1 MRKPIRGSANSS
13 NSSRR
18 AGLIGAVAVLA
29 LFCALV
35 ALRAAVIYEV
45 TSGLAECPVC
55 MAATAAQQDAT
66 LFALLLACTGL
77 AFLTRRYWLQLP
89 WLLLGALLIFVYAV
103 DSAVTKT
110 LTQRLYLFDVIKF
123 GKELGAITRFGE
135 VFAATT
141 AGKLAL
147 VVAVVAIGVLVLAL
161 LPRPSRPRLSAYC
174 LVSAALFALLG
185 LWQPPTM
192 QYIHNELLLNL
203 LAANLNLG
211 VDKPYSAAFEK
222 KIAEEYVP
230 PQPLCEAGQ
239 ALHPNVVIV
248 AVESLSTH
256 HSQLFGGFRDLTP
269 RLDAIARAHT
279 YFPDFIANG
288 FTTDG
293 GLIAM
298 ITGQSPV
305 PQIGRYQSADA
316 FAGFDDPHGALPDIV
331 HAQGYTAHFFTTG
344 DLGFLDKSKWLRS
357 LHFDSW
363 EGAEQPFYEGWK
375 RRHFNAA
382 EDKALYL
389 RFLQWLDARK
399 DNAAPYL
406 AFVLTVSTHPPFINP
421 QTDQPDEPGAF
432 RYADAQLGM
441 LYDEL
446 QKRGFFHNGILLVS
460 GDHRSMSPLWAQEQ
474 QRFGASALA
483 RTPFVVATELS
494 IARGAIAARFSQTD
508 IVPSIADLT
517 GTQNCRTSA
526 QGLFLRAQPQAPQ
539 FITHVGGDR
548 RNDVDVY
555 FGQQQATIALDGDAT
570 RWIGPRPEN
579 WRQIYDGILLDRMRR
594 GAVNENMVDE
604 IIRLRLPPPAQGG
617 K

>member
-1 MRKPIRGSANSS
+1 MRQPIRGSTSFLPP
-13 NSSRR
+13 RR
-18 AGLIGAVAVLA
+18 TGLIGAVGVLV
-29 LFCALV
+29 LFCALI
-35 ALRAAVIYEV
+35 ALRAAVLYEV
-45 TSGLAECPVC
+45 TDGLADCPIC

-66 LFALLLACTGL
+66 LYALLLVFTGL

-89 WLLLGALLIFVYAV
+89 WLLLSACLIFVYAI
-103 DSAVTKT
+103 DATVTKT

-123 GKELGAITRFGE
+123 GKELSAITRFSNIFLE
-135 VFAATT
+135 TA

-147 VVAVVAIGVLVLAL
+147 AVALVGIAVLVLAA
-161 LPRPSRPRLSAYC
+161 LPRPSRPRMSIYC
-174 LVSAALFALLG
+174 FVAAVPLALLG
-185 LWQPPTM
+185 RWQPPTM

-211 VDKPYSAAFEK
+211 VDKPYSAVFER
-222 KIAEEYVP
+222 KIAEEYAP

-239 ALHPNVVIV
+239 ALHPNVIVV

-269 RLDAIARAHT
+269 RLDAMAREHT

-293 GLIAM
+293 GMIAM
-298 ITGQSPV
+298 ITGQSPI
-305 PQIGRYQSADA
+305 PQIGRYQSAEA
-316 FAGFDDPHGALPDIV
+316 FAGFDDPHGALPEIV

-344 DLGFLDKSKWLRS
+344 DLGFLDKSKWLKT
-357 LHFDSW
+357 LQFDSW

-406 AFVLTVSTHPPFINP
+406 AYVLTVSTHPPFINP
-421 QTDQPDEPGAF
+421 QTDQPDELGAF

-441 LYDEL
+441 FYDEL
-446 QKRGFFHNGILLVS
+446 QKRGFFSNGILLVS

-474 QRFGASALA
+474 QRFGSSALA
-483 RTPFVVATELS
+483 RTPFVVATDLP
-494 IARGAIAARFSQTD
+494 IARGAIASRFSQTD
-508 IVPSIADLT
+508 IAPSIADMT
-517 GTQNCRTSA
+517 GAQSCRTPA
-526 QGLFLRAQPQAPQ
+526 QGVFLRAQPQAPQ
-539 FITHVGGDR
+539 YITHVGGDR
-548 RNDVDVY
+548 RNDVDIY
-555 FGQQQATIALDGDAT
+555 FEQQRAKIALDGDAT
-570 RWIGPRPEN
+570 RWIGPQPEN

-594 GAVNENMVDE
+594 GAVNENIIDE
-604 IIRLRLPPPAQGG
+604 IVRLRTPQPPPATT